1 MFGKRSSFGKF
12 YRGQKGE
19 PPHVQDNLFA
29 DGINR
34 QNRIAVGHLSIKGG
48 KFENPAFGPS
58 GNLTKCHVRVT
69 PVKNSVPQDEAK
81 RDKLQTSITKA
92 LPSMK
97 GIKKNLQTLGELKRE
112 EQETLLALEREI
124 FMLKDQN

>member
-1 MFGKRSSFGKF
+1 MESFIGGK
-12 YRGQKGE
+12 KGNH
-19 PPHVQDNLFA
+19 PHVQDNLFA

-58 GNLTKCHVRVT
+58 GNLTKCNVRVT

-81 RDKLQTSITKA
+81 RDKLQDINYESVTIHERDKEKFTDSWRTK
-92 LPSMK
+92 
-97 GIKKNLQTLGELKRE
+97 
-112 EQETLLALEREI
+112 ERGTGDAAGVRTGD